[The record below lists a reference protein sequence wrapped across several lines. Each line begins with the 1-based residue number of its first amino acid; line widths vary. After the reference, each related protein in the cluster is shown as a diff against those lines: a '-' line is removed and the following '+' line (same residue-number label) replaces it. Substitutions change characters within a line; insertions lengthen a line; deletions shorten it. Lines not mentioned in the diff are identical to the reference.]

1 MSSFIS
7 VTFGSFK
14 NSFQKYS
21 FSSFL
26 KEAFANVV
34 FSLSYIEHYFFDLSC
49 CFTHMVERGSIF
61 NAGKSLLSK
70 QKKIFRAMIFQE
82 KRDW

>member
-21 FSSFL
+21 FSYFF
-26 KEAFANVV
+26 KEAFDVV
-34 FSLSYIEHYFFDLSC
+34 FSPILEDIESFGFETVICVPDC
-49 CFTHMVERGSIF
+49 
-61 NAGKSLLSK
+61 K
-70 QKKIFRAMIFQE
+70 
-82 KRDW
+82 